1 MHSFLNK
8 TILNNY
14 IDVKLFRSNLFILKL
29 KLTKKSK
36 NAEQMIISS
45 CSNSNNFDLLSKS
58 KMKTPL
64 FLKTF
69 NSIQT
74 ALNELEID
82 EETFLILFYY
92 KNFFLK
98 RKFKKLK
105 LYLKVMH
112 LVNFFYIISSLSL
125 IRWMKK
131 IKDNSLNS
139 KINNISYL
147 NLRK

>member
-8 TILNNY
+8 TIFNNY
-14 IDVKLFRSNLFILKL
+14 IDIKLSRSKLFILKL

-36 NAEQMIISS
+36 SVEQMIINS
-45 CSNSNNFDLLSKS
+45 CSNSNNFDFLSKS
-58 KMKTPL
+58 KIKTPL

-74 ALNELEID
+74 ALNELEIN
-82 EETFLILFYY
+82 EENFLIIFYY

-98 RKFKKLK
+98 KKFKKFK

-112 LVNFFYIISSLSL
+112 LVKFFYVISSLSL
-125 IRWMKK
+125 IRLMKK
-131 IKDNSLNS
+131 KKTIL
-139 KINNISYL
+139 
-147 NLRK
+147 